1 MLDLFML
8 GVYIL
13 FFTLSFLDAFQSK
26 EEPLIDKEGNYLVKY
41 KVSKVESLEPAKDI
55 PKKKRPK
62 KEKEKKVEPHIDAD
76 FLDECVFAL
85 SSLGFGKRDA
95 KKAAYEILS
104 EGKIGTVEDFL
115 REVFK
120 RK

>member
-1 MLDLFML
+1 MINL
-8 GVYIL
+8 ISNASK
-13 FFTLSFLDAFQSK
+13 FTK
-26 EEPLIDKEGNYLVKY
+26 NGEIKIKVDKY
-41 KVSKVESLEPAKDI
+41 
-55 PKKKRPK
+55 K